1 MNYWKTQPIHSRI
14 IDTLMQLL
22 HECGSSQGNTFI
34 HSCHLLEN
42 HEYTLDTF
50 SRHEIPQ
57 SPQTLCIHTLATF
70 IYTTTRHAIYF
81 INFSLDV

>member
-14 IDTLMQLL
+14 IDTLMQLP

-34 HSCHLLEN
+34 HSCHHLLEN

-50 SRHEIPQ
+50 SSPEIPE
-57 SPQTLCIHTLATF
+57 SPQTL
-70 IYTTTRHAIYF
+70 
-81 INFSLDV
+81 